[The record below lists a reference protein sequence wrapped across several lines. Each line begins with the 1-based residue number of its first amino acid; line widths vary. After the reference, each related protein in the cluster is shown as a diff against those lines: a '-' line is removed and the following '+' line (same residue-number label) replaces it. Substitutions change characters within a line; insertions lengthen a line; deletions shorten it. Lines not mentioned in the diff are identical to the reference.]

1 MEDPILLLELLHE
14 VLGEENAHYPNK
26 GQISFDCPVCSHEI
40 KGLNKGD
47 GKGNFEV
54 NYYLGLDEEAISAAA
69 ILGYNYNSSE
79 WYERSY
85 KVLNK
90 NYKIVKKTDDKKR
103 DGLLKRTIKDL
114 LDR

>member
-47 GKGNFEV
+47 GKGNFDYSTKVE
-54 NYYLGLDEEAISAAA
+54 LGHVQKHMKLT
-69 ILGYNYNSSE
+69 
-79 WYERSY
+79 
-85 KVLNK
+85 VL
-90 NYKIVKKTDDKKR
+90 
-103 DGLLKRTIKDL
+103 
-114 LDR
+114 